1 MIGCLCISR
10 LSVSFLYVP
19 ISLFDCNRPEKCTR
33 SRKDPRKIRRWEHE
47 DEIDAMH
54 QQLKEASDTPLI
66 RKQTVEHLFGTI
78 KMWMGATHYLTKR
91 LKM

>member
-66 RKQTVEHLFGTI
+66 SQANGRTSVWHHKDVDGRYSLSN
-78 KMWMGATHYLTKR
+78 
-91 LKM
+91 